1 MTDGRF
7 RMPLWRIRI
16 AVPDS
21 PASRSAVKQALAT
34 QPVSY
39 LRVTPDDDPSSTTS
53 EIVVELPQDGA
64 LTNVL
69 SALHAISPQVFVSRA
84 DAPSAVRGRDGR
96 TAESLPGGSG

>member
-1 MTDGRF
+1 
-7 RMPLWRIRI
+7 MPLWRIRI

-39 LRVTPDDDPSSTTS
+39 LRVTPSDDVSPATS
-53 EIVVELPQDGA
+53 EIVIELPQDDGLA
-64 LTNVL
+64 NVL

-84 DAPSAVRGRDGR
+84 NVPDATSGRRDR
-96 TAESLPGGSG
+96 VPEPAPGGSG

>member
-1 MTDGRF
+1 
-7 RMPLWRIRI
+7 MPLWRIRI

-39 LRVTPDDDPSSTTS
+39 LRLTSSDEVSPATS
-53 EIVVELPQDGA
+53 EIVIELPQDEGLA
-64 LTNVL
+64 NVL

-84 DAPSAVRGRDGR
+84 NGSDATSGRRDRVPESAPR
-96 TAESLPGGSG
+96 GSG